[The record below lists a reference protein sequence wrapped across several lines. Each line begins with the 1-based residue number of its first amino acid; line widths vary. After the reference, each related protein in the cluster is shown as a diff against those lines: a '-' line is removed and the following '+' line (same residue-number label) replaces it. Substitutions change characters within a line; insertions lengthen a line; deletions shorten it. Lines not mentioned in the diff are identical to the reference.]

1 MFFFYFFIYILYSF
15 INSFNTYIYLHIH
28 SFHINICNYFQ
39 RIQCPI
45 PFRVTSSDLRPSR
58 ISVQRLWSLCWS
70 CAVVRCTLFLRG
82 CPRGIQK
89 NGSTNII
96 LILSKIVNGTPYAGM
111 WTSNKWTEGVV
122 PCLTYIVGSGFIT
135 NCDLMNVP
143 QFRWEH
149 WWDPAHLHWR
159 NDTIRTCWALDSAIR
174 SWDVGW
180 IKVIDERFKTIR
192 CVFLEIV
199 HSFWN
204 IRYRQEC
211 QAVEHPAEELHV
223 VIRAIQRHKSKL
235 LHFAPRTLGEMIKAT
250 SALNVRSE
258 GIADSVDGSLFKVSD
273 DRRWVR
279 LKPQITTP
287 VQYSCQELFVCGLCL
302 AG

>member
-1 MFFFYFFIYILYSF
+1 MKWRWLYTYEGIRTKPPPDKNHPDKSHPDKNPPGHNPSRTKTLPDKNHPIIILY
-15 INSFNTYIYLHIH
+15 IAITD
-28 SFHINICNYFQ
+28 ICTEVVKPLLELCCGSMY
-39 RIQCPI
+39 P
-45 PFRVTSSDLRPSR
+45 LLE
-58 ISVQRLWSLCWS
+58 RLS
-70 CAVVRCTLFLRG
+70 T
-82 CPRGIQK
+82 GIQK

-258 GIADSVDGSLFKVSD
+258 GIADSVDGSLSAIILGGLLLTKASPGF
-273 DRRWVR
+273 
-279 LKPQITTP
+279 
-287 VQYSCQELFVCGLCL
+287 YSYQ
-302 AG
+302 